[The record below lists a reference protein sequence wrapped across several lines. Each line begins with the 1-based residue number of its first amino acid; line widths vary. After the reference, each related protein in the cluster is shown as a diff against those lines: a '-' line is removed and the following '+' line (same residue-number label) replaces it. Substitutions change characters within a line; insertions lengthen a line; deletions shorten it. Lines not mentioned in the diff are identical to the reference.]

1 MFEVRHPFRAY
12 GPITERFMLIVC
24 WYFVAHITTES
35 WVGRTN
41 RKSEFC
47 FTSSRLDWSFGFCC
61 KMTKS
66 CGAVRALSTL
76 SWMTSWALF
85 GRLPFSSHRSPP
97 PQLQQRKFSI
107 PVSFYSQ
114 LIIFTAIVKPGAW
127 KPPRVRRVADVNE
140 RSHLKAALWCQ
151 RQRHRLRRRY
161 SAALLRR
168 FKSSA
173 LLLSSLS
180 SAHVAA
186 ASTGVA
192 HLFQRLLR
200 QQLSRVSPSWAKSS
214 LQGEKGKIVV
224 QGFFFFF
231 FLSDYC
237 RKCVQPVTL
246 TFRAN
251 RGTRCWQ

>member
-24 WYFVAHITTES
+24 WYFVAHTTTQN
-35 WVGRTN
+35 WVGRKN

-47 FTSSRLDWSFGFCC
+47 FTSSRLDWSFGFAIKWRRVAELCAR
-61 KMTKS
+61 S
-66 CGAVRALSTL
+66 HNLELNDFLSSLWTDPIQ
-76 SWMTSWALF
+76 
-85 GRLPFSSHRSPP
+85 LPPIPP

-200 QQLSRVSPSWAKSS
+200 QQLRRVSPSWAKSS

-224 QGFFFFF
+224 QGFFFF

>member
-1 MFEVRHPFRAY
+1 M
-12 GPITERFMLIVC
+12 FMLIVC
-24 WYFVAHITTES
+24 RYFVDDITTQNRVRRTKPKLRILFHIFQAWLKF
-35 WVGRTN
+35 WV
-41 RKSEFC
+41 
-47 FTSSRLDWSFGFCC
+47 CC
-61 KMTKS
+61 KMMKS
-66 CGAVRALSTL
+66 CGAVRALSQP
-76 SWMTSWALF
+76 WAKWLPELF
-85 GRLPFSSHRSPP
+85 LDGSHSAPTDPP

-107 PVSFYSQ
+107 TVSFYSQ
-114 LIIFTAIVKPGAW
+114 LIIFAAIVKPGAW
-127 KPPRVRRVADVNE
+127 KPPRVCRVADVNE

-200 QQLSRVSPSWAKSS
+200 QQLSRVSLSWAKSS

-224 QGFFFFF
+224 QGFFF

>member
-1 MFEVRHPFRAY
+1 MLEVRHPFRTY

-24 WYFVAHITTES
+24 WYFVADITQN
-35 WVGRTN
+35 WVGRKN

-47 FTSSRLDWSFGFCC
+47 FTSSRLDWSFGF
-61 KMTKS
+61 
-66 CGAVRALSTL
+66 AVKWWRVAELCALSLNLELNDFL
-76 SWMTSWALF
+76 SSLWTAPIQ
-85 GRLPFSSHRSPP
+85 LPPIPHLSSNNASF
-97 PQLQQRKFSI
+97 LL
-107 PVSFYSQ
+107 VSFYSQ

-127 KPPRVRRVADVNE
+127 KPPRVCRVADVNE

-151 RQRHRLRRRY
+151 RQRHSLRRRY

-224 QGFFFFF
+224 QGFFFF
-231 FLSDYC
+231 LSDYC